1 MGVLTGLS
9 LRQEEG
15 RALLQGI
22 KENADL
28 SIHEGLIN
36 SSKVHE
42 ETLIDL
48 ALVHLELTTD
58 RSTEERPL
66 EEGDFLW
73 AIDMIDH
80 LDTLGYEI
88 IKRWRTKP

>member
-1 MGVLTGLS
+1 MGVLTGLAM
-9 LRQEEG
+9 RQEEG
-15 RALLQGI
+15 RALLQQI
-22 KENADL
+22 RENADL

-36 SSKVHE
+36 SSKVHQ

-48 ALVHLELTTD
+48 AIVHLELSTRRD
-58 RSTEERPL
+58 TEERPL
-66 EEGDFLW
+66 TRDDFLW